1 MGFQIQDRQTKQQQQ
16 EGSNSND
23 HHGSS
28 DYILQPMEDKVPL
41 ERPSSFKNLVDLQ
54 IAILKSSSSTSSS
67 SSSSSSSSLLECR
80 IMEDIALA
88 YRLAAHFMLKACHEW
103 NKQPQQEQP
112 RPQPKRR
119 RQKNKK
125 NESHCRKVK
134 TMKKIQNRAALTLFV
149 SLRSLYV
156 DLFLRPSSTNH
167 TMDDEKMSF
176 PVSKNICNFFCVKEK
191 RTGLTPAQVL
201 LIDCGT
207 LLTDVE
213 DGGVGMIDHKRCMTL
228 VEKILKLD
236 KEFGEMRGLDLGG
249 EWGWGGIMELL
260 LRQLLVTESVFVGNN
275 NGPIQK
281 YLEKLNQRHQA
292 VSGALASVLLDMT
305 PQCKIAM
312 EEILELRRVQL
323 DRMAEVRTIMSQ
335 QHLSSSSRV
344 LHTLY
349 DQSLASRDA
358 MMSEDMHK
366 LRMHGC
372 LYLTKVF
379 AVYASQHQRPNHLGG
394 QLLRDNVEQMAF
406 YLFHFLMENDPS
418 SQNPEE
424 GSVHPFSVAA
434 RVNVKS
440 AALAAL
446 YLSTKIN
453 DCPIS
458 MRRLIAL
465 SKTVNGDFILKSF
478 EITESDVPYQ
488 NLIKTYERHLML
500 LHGYDAPEMS
510 CLPFGHTSKVEELF
524 HLNPNEY
531 ENYLRVFQHMG
542 YKLSSCCL
550 LDNPLLVALAV
561 FNFGCKYLNVL
572 PIPCD
577 WEDSLEE
584 TDYKIVEILSDYMN
598 TAYKFYTER
607 SESMFQP
614 SNSTPELLKKD
625 TLCSLPSLI
634 DQIQHIL
641 GRHV

>member
-1 MGFQIQDRQTKQQQQ
+1 
-16 EGSNSND
+16 
-23 HHGSS
+23 
-28 DYILQPMEDKVPL
+28 
-41 ERPSSFKNLVDLQ
+41 
-54 IAILKSSSSTSSS
+54 
-67 SSSSSSSSLLECR
+67 
-80 IMEDIALA
+80 
-88 YRLAAHFMLKACHEW
+88 
-103 NKQPQQEQP
+103 
-112 RPQPKRR
+112 
-119 RQKNKK
+119 
-125 NESHCRKVK
+125 
-134 TMKKIQNRAALTLFV
+134 
-149 SLRSLYV
+149 
-156 DLFLRPSSTNH
+156 
-167 TMDDEKMSF
+167 
-176 PVSKNICNFFCVKEK
+176 
-191 RTGLTPAQVL
+191 
-201 LIDCGT
+201 
-207 LLTDVE
+207 
-213 DGGVGMIDHKRCMTL
+213 
-228 VEKILKLD
+228 
-236 KEFGEMRGLDLGG
+236 
-249 EWGWGGIMELL
+249 MELL
-260 LRQLLVTESVFVGNN
+260 LRQLLVTESVFVGN

-305 PQCKIAM
+305 QQCKIAT

-323 DRMAEVRTIMSQ
+323 DRMAAVRTIMMQ
-335 QHLSSSSRV
+335 QHLSSSSR
-344 LHTLY
+344 LHPLY
-349 DQSLASRDA
+349 DQNLASRDA

-372 LYLTKVF
+372 IYLTKVF
-379 AVYASQHQRPNHLGG
+379 AVYASQHQRPHHLGG
-394 QLLRDNVEQMAF
+394 QLLRDHVEQMAF

-434 RVNVKS
+434 RFNVKS

-465 SKTVNGDFILKSF
+465 SKAVNGDFILKNF
-478 EITESDVPYQ
+478 EGTESDVPYQ

-531 ENYLRVFQHMG
+531 EKYLHVFQHMG

-550 LDNPLLVALAV
+550 LDDPLLVAVAV
-561 FNFGCKYLNVL
+561 YNFGCKYLNVL

-577 WEDSLEE
+577 WDDSLEE

-598 TAYKFYTER
+598 TAYKFYAER

-634 DQIQHIL
+634 DQIQHTS
-641 GRHV
+641 GRNI